1 METTMTYEEPLAP
14 VPALAEPR
22 GLRDVLAGLL
32 RAASALLDRVA
43 AHVALATPAVQAAPA
58 HAAIEFY
65 AEAGAPEGAL
75 YCNGEWVGTLPVAR
89 L

>member
-14 VPALAEPR
+14 EPALAEPR
-22 GLRDVLAGLL
+22 GVRTVLASLL
-32 RAASALLDRVA
+32 RTASALLDRIA
-43 AHVALATPAVQAAPA
+43 AQVALAAPAVDAAPA

-75 YCNGEWVGTLPVAR
+75 YLNGEWVGTLPVAR